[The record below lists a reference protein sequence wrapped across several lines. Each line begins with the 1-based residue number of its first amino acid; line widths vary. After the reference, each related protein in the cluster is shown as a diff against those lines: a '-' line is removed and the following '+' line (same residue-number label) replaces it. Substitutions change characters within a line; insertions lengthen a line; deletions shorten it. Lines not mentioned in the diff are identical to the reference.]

1 MIIGICDDE
10 AAIRNR
16 ITRICEQ
23 VLRQTDSLF
32 EILEFED
39 GEQFL
44 SYEGTVDLL
53 VLDIE
58 MPKRNGLEVKEYL
71 QYLGGKTMIIF
82 VTNHEELV
90 FSAFGLQV
98 FGLVLKDQLE
108 EQFGAMLQTAVRMM
122 NQYVLVDG
130 VVDSRNILFIRSE
143 RVYSNLILADGSSRL
158 VRTSLADLEQQL
170 LQVGFIRCHRTYLIN
185 AKWVDRFNGKTVE
198 IQGNEVPV
206 SIRKLA
212 EVREKYRKYCEKNA
226 RYC

>member
-10 AAIRNR
+10 ASIRNR
-16 ITRICEQ
+16 IIRISEQ
-23 VLRQTDSLF
+23 VLRQTDCLF

-44 SYEGTVDLL
+44 SYDGSVDLL

-71 QYLGGKTMIIF
+71 QSLGGKTMIIF

-108 EQFGAMLQTAVRMM
+108 RQFGTMLQAAVRMM
-122 NQYVLVDG
+122 NQYVLVDD

-143 RVYSNLILADGSSRL
+143 RVYSNLILTDGSSRL
-158 VRTSLADLEQQL
+158 VRTSLADLEKQL
-170 LQVGFIRCHRTYLIN
+170 LPVGFIRCHRTYLIN

-198 IQGNEVPV
+198 IQGNEVPI

>member
-1 MIIGICDDE
+1 MYNKGVHDLIIGICDDE

-16 ITRICEQ
+16 IIRICEQ

-58 MPKRNGLEVKEYL
+58 MPRRNGLEVKEYL
-71 QYLGGKTMIIF
+71 QNLGGKTMIIF

-108 EQFGAMLQTAVRMM
+108 KQFGTVLQAAVRMM
-122 NQYVLVDG
+122 N
-130 VVDSRNILFIRSE
+130 
-143 RVYSNLILADGSSRL
+143 
-158 VRTSLADLEQQL
+158 
-170 LQVGFIRCHRTYLIN
+170 
-185 AKWVDRFNGKTVE
+185 
-198 IQGNEVPV
+198 
-206 SIRKLA
+206 
-212 EVREKYRKYCEKNA
+212 
-226 RYC
+226 